1 MKKLTKAE
9 LNKAC
14 KKINLGLA
22 NYIASK
28 RTHFDT
34 FPEMVN
40 YMIAEQHCFDVE
52 EFKRSGR
59 LHSHDREGV
68 SLDIW
73 LAEAMSVI
81 RPEMVDSNCLA
92 QYKAEAVKLGY
103 LIASN

>member
-34 FPEMVN
+34 FMEVLN
-40 YMIAEQHCFDVE
+40 YMITNRRSWDVE
-52 EFKRSGR
+52 EFRRSAA
-59 LHSHDREGV
+59 LHSHDREGI

-81 RPEMVDSNCLA
+81 RPDMVDSNCLA
-92 QYKAEAVKLGY
+92 QFKAEAVKLGY